1 MRRKKQKKEKRKN
14 TFIHHAM
21 QGMTTRGRLTFPQA
35 LQWCLRLVR
44 ALKGSLHFM
53 HMVTSL
59 SRIQRGARLP
69 SSALW
74 KSGNGAHSG
83 HGLVEKPLGVAL
95 MLRDAHRHFLPFSQR
110 VLERVVL
117 LLEDLDGLLESL
129 ENEIKARSES
139 AAPAMGSGVEE
150 ERACTFSQSAL
161 SCSELKR
168 EKKNQK
174 KQLK

>member
-1 MRRKKQKKEKRKN
+1 MHE
-14 TFIHHAM
+14 
-21 QGMTTRGRLTFPQA
+21 MTTWGRLTYPQA

-74 KSGNGAHSG
+74 KTRNGPHSG
-83 HGLVEKPLGVAL
+83 HGLGEVFRSHVYVRE
-95 MLRDAHRHFLPFSQR
+95 AHRHFLPFSQR
-110 VLERVVL
+110 VLERIVL

-129 ENEIKARSES
+129 GMKSRHE
-139 AAPAMGSGVEE
+139 
-150 ERACTFSQSAL
+150 
-161 SCSELKR
+161 
-168 EKKNQK
+168 
-174 KQLK
+174 